1 MTVKE
6 VMEFATDCGFEH
18 VGELNMAALN
28 FMPEIRKMCNSEQC
42 QMYGNSW
49 KCPPAI
55 GTLEAAR
62 DKAAA
67 FKYGI
72 IMQTVGQ
79 AEQFDLDA
87 MVLAERRHKSRF
99 NTMLRWLRD
108 KGDSMPM
115 SAGSCT
121 ICKKCTY
128 PDAPCRYPGKAVPSM
143 EAYGLWVSKV
153 CEESGIKYNYGEGTI
168 SYTSCVLF

>member
-1 MTVKE
+1 MTIE
-6 VMEFATDCGFEH
+6 ELMAFATDCGFEH
-18 VGELNMAALN
+18 VGQLNMSALK
-28 FMPEIRKMCNSEQC
+28 FMPEIRKMCNSKDC
-42 QMYGNSW
+42 RMYGNSW

-55 GTLEAAR
+55 GSLEDVAK
-62 DKAAA
+62 KASS
-67 FKYGI
+67 FKNGI

-79 AEQFDLDA
+79 ADEFDMDA
-87 MVLAERRHKSRF
+87 MIAAESIHKSRF
-99 NTMLRWLRD
+99 ATVLRYLKG

-115 SAGSCT
+115 AAGACT

-128 PDAPCRYPGKAVPSM
+128 PKSPCRYPGKAVPSM

-153 CEESGIKYNYGEGTI
+153 CEQSGIRYNYGKGTI